1 MRWIHL
7 KPADG
12 RAMPWRNGG
21 GTTLELAVDPPEA
34 TLATGFRWRLSSAE
48 VASSGPFSAF
58 PGMERCLLLLEGAGF
73 DIDFGP
79 RGRVELR
86 EPLAPLFFSGDWP
99 AVATLVEGPCTD
111 LNLMCDPRHGRA
123 RVEALWFEGPRSLD
137 LAGAPLLIF
146 VAEGTLAVPSL
157 GLHLGRRHTLRIEDG
172 AGLLAVAAG
181 LGGASLVMA
190 RIGPAT
196 F

>member
-1 MRWIHL
+1 MRWTHL

-12 RAMPWRNGG
+12 RVMPWRNGG
-21 GTTLELAVDPPEA
+21 GTTLELAVDPPGA
-34 TLATGFRWRLSSAE
+34 TLAAGFRWRLSSAE
-48 VASSGPFSAF
+48 VATSGPFSLF
-58 PGMERCLLLLEGAGF
+58 PAMERCLLLLEGAGF

-79 RGRVELR
+79 RGLVQLR
-86 EPLAPLFFSGDWP
+86 EPLVPAFFSGDWP
-99 AVATLVEGPCTD
+99 AASTLVGGPCTD
-111 LNLMCDPRHGRA
+111 LNVMWDRACGA
-123 RVEALWFEGPRSLD
+123 RVEALRFEGPRSLD

-146 VAEGTLAVPSL
+146 VAEGTVAVPSL

-190 RIGPAT
+190 RIGPAA

>member
-1 MRWIHL
+1 MRWTHL

-21 GTTLELAVDPPEA
+21 GTTLELAVDPPGA

-48 VASSGPFSAF
+48 VASSGPFSPF
-58 PGMERCLLLLEGAGF
+58 PGMARCLLLLEGAGF
-73 DIDFGP
+73 DVDFGP
-79 RGRVELR
+79 WGRVELR
-86 EPLAPLFFSGDWP
+86 EPLVPAFFSGDWP
-99 AVATLVEGPCTD
+99 AAATLVGGPCTD
-111 LNLMCDPRHGRA
+111 LNVMWDCACGA
-123 RVEALWFEGPRSLD
+123 RVETLRFEGPRSLD

-146 VAEGTLAVPSL
+146 VAEGTVAVPSL
-157 GLHLGRRHTLRIEDG
+157 GLHLGRRHTLRVEDG

>member
-1 MRWIHL
+1 MRWTHL

-21 GTTLELAVDPPEA
+21 GTTLELAVDPPGA

-58 PGMERCLLLLEGAGF
+58 PGMARCLLLLEGAGF

-86 EPLAPLFFSGDWP
+86 EPLEPLSFSGDWP

-111 LNLMCDPRHGRA
+111 LNVMWDCACGA
-123 RVEALWFEGPRSLD
+123 RVETLRFEGPRSLD

-146 VAEGTLAVPSL
+146 VAEGTVAVPSL
-157 GLHLGRRHTLRIEDG
+157 GLHLGRRNTLRVEDG

-181 LGGASLVMA
+181 LGGASLVVA

>member
-1 MRWIHL
+1 MRWTHL

-21 GTTLELAVDPPEA
+21 GTTLELAVDLPGA

-58 PGMERCLLLLEGAGF
+58 PGMARCLLLLEGAGF

-86 EPLAPLFFSGDWP
+86 EPLVPLFFSGDWP
-99 AVATLVEGPCTD
+99 AAATLVGGPCTD
-111 LNLMCDPRHGRA
+111 LNVMWDSACGA
-123 RVEALWFEGPRSLD
+123 RVETLRFEGPRSLD

-146 VAEGTLAVPSL
+146 VAQGTVAVPSL